1 MIRLVQCGRLL
12 SSPRLPELGYEEGT
26 VSLSKSAARKVLLGC
41 LLGGVFYAAATCSGL
56 TGGGGPADSAAA
68 GAPPIFVANPTAA
81 ALSVYPLGTFGNVP
95 TLVTYPNLVNPNGI
109 ARD

>member
-1 MIRLVQCGRLL
+1 MDDYLAALK
-12 SSPRLPELGYEEGT
+12 LPDLGYGEGT

-41 LLGGVFYAAATCSGL
+41 LLGGVFYAAVTCSGL